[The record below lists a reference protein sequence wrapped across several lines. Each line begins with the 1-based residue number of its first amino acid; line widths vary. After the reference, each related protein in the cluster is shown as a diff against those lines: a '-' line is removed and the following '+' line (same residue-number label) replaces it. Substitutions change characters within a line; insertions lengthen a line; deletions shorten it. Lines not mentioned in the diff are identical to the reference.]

1 MMKKTSTFLLFFG
14 GIFFGVTGSFFLGKQ
29 SLALLSL
36 YLVLLVAFGWAIIQ
50 EIYKEQKEEAEE
62 QKKLVFELIHELRNP
77 LASLRGFLQLI
88 FNQKKVEFPPV
99 YFTTVFSEIDRMSH
113 LLEDFTWF
121 EDSLGPERFRWVDLD
136 SMLGEIVILEK
147 GRATTKG
154 VILAEDLK
162 GIGQVFGNPDHL
174 RQLWM
179 NLIRNAI
186 EASEPETEVKVS
198 GRRERNMVYI
208 EITDH
213 GAGMSQEILDKI
225 GDPFFTTKKDGTGL
239 GVSVCMQVVREH
251 KGKIHFQSVV
261 GAGTVVKIQLP
272 VFKRVKS
279 ALPL

>member
-1 MMKKTSTFLLFFG
+1 MKKTSTFLLFFG
-14 GIFFGVTGSFFLGKQ
+14 GIFFGVMGTFFLGKQ
-29 SLALLSL
+29 SLALVSL

-50 EIYKEQKEEAEE
+50 EIYREQKEEAEA
-62 QKKLVFELIHELRNP
+62 QKKLIFELIHELRNP

-99 YFTTVFSEIDRMSH
+99 YFTTVFSEIDRMSN

-121 EDSLGPERFRWVDLD
+121 EDSLGPERFQWVDLD

-147 GRATTKG
+147 GRATVKG
-154 VILAEDLK
+154 VVLSEELK
-162 GIGQVFGNPDHL
+162 GIGQVLGNPDHL

-186 EASEPETEVKVS
+186 EASEPESAVKVS
-198 GRRERNMVYI
+198 GRREKNMVFI
-208 EITDH
+208 EIADH
-213 GAGMSQEILDKI
+213 GVGMPQEVLDKI
-225 GDPFFTTKKDGTGL
+225 GDPFFTTKKEGTGL

-251 KGKIHFQSVV
+251 KGKIHFKSVV

-272 VFKRVKS
+272 VFKKVKS
-279 ALPL
+279 PLPL